1 MKTKRKI
8 QSVLAAAVLLAAQG
22 AMAEGFDQSKLHVG
36 AGLGNNSLS
45 GFDNAI
51 GWQFFAGYPLEMV
64 KLGEGITSSVEV
76 GYMSTTFKQDFTFL
90 GSTTT
95 IESDVKGLWATYV
108 ANYPVN
114 DQVDA
119 LGRIGL
125 DFGDDSGL
133 MFGIGGEYKLD
144 DQKAVRLEY
153 VIRDNV
159 NSLQG
164 NFVYRLK

>member
-1 MKTKRKI
+1 MKTNKKI
-8 QSVLAAAVLLAAQG
+8 LTALAVAMLFTTQG
-22 AMAEGFDQSKLHVG
+22 VAAEGFDQSKLHVG
-36 AGLGNNSLS
+36 AGLGNNSLT

-64 KLGEGITSSVEV
+64 KLGEGVRSSIEV
-76 GYMSTTFKQDFTFL
+76 GYMSTTFKQEILFF
-90 GSTTT
+90 GT
-95 IESDVKGLWATYV
+95 IEASAKGLWATYV